1 MTAREWFEYGLGLL
15 EEHREASPFRN
26 AKGHPTT
33 VGFHAALIAAAE
45 ELRGL
50 AKSKRRKPLTIE
62 RAIKLIHREKYPN
75 ASEFIAEIR
84 APFQTEADRV
94 MNEHSARTKQ
104 IEAGLS
110 ELAPYAEVRPG
121 ELRKFAWIYGNSYS
135 TQGFGAQRYA
145 QNAAELQADRCR
157 HYGIEVE
164 VRAVGERPKCSGG
177 PYWSG
182 ACWSPDYEVH
192 AAVESDVDVEILRR
206 RPGPTL
212 RESVRLCWKRG
223 VNPRVFNPFLPH
235 GYEERVGL
243 DFFGNEVQR

>member
-15 EEHREASPFRN
+15 EEQRETSPLRN
-26 AKGHPTT
+26 AKEHPTT
-33 VGFHAALIAAAE
+33 VEFHAALIAAAE
-45 ELRGL
+45 ELRGP
-50 AKSKRRKPLTIE
+50 AKSKRRKPLTFE
-62 RAIKLIHREKYPN
+62 RAFKAL
-75 ASEFIAEIR
+75 SEERIAEIR
-84 APFQTEADRV
+84 APFQAEANRV
-94 MNEHSARTKQ
+94 MDQHSARTKQ
-104 IEAGLS
+104 IEAGLN

-121 ELRKFAWIYGNSYS
+121 EPRAFTRIYGSSYS

-145 QNAAELQADRCR
+145 QNSAELQADRCR

-243 DFFGNEVQR
+243 DFFGNEVQP